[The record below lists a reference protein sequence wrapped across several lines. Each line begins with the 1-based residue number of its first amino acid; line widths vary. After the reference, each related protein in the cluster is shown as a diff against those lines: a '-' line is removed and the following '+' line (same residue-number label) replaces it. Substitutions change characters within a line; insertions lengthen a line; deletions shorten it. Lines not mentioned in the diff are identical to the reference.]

1 MHLQKWVVRTRNWK
15 INETIKYVDV
25 CNILTTVSNA
35 STVYWSL
42 AIRSWS
48 KSFILQSCY
57 SASALL
63 LIHYYT
69 YLYLFPYFQAVPP
82 HLHLHFQKEPLNLL
96 SWLLIKVTYWLI
108 IDLNDER
115 VILKNE
121 KAFSGILVF
130 IKRQLINEIAYF
142 DFSAPVEQKL
152 EVIPGVA
159 PAVNLNVIGMSSEWF
174 GNSNH
179 GATTFQNERKS
190 FERSKVRK
198 NSLEFSFPAK
208 FPVPYISYECLY

>member
-1 MHLQKWVVRTRNWK
+1 MHYYWY
-15 INETIKYVDV
+15 TI
-25 CNILTTVSNA
+25 ILIYTYFLTSRQSPLTCT
-35 STVYWSL
+35 STSRKNPRIFWAGYWS
-42 AIRSWS
+42 RW
-48 KSFILQSCY
+48 
-57 SASALL
+57 
-63 LIHYYT
+63 
-69 YLYLFPYFQAVPP
+69 
-82 HLHLHFQKEPLNLL
+82 LHNFRN
-96 SWLLIKVTYWLI
+96 
-108 IDLNDER
+108 LNDER